1 MASSIPPEKNE
12 PSGGYGSPGS
22 SLTFALR
29 ALMHS
34 YNDLQRHIAHQLGL
48 GLNDV
53 VALEH
58 LVNRSDL
65 GPADVAS
72 LLGITTASATVLV
85 DRLEVAGHVERRSHP
100 GDRRR
105 KQLIVTQHAKEE
117 MLRALQPLFDMHRD
131 IDTHYSPDEQA
142 VIESYLSRV
151 SHHYQEHV
159 HHSVIDRAPAATA
172 EHRG

>member
-1 MASSIPPEKNE
+1 MEPENHDGHS
-12 PSGGYGSPGS
+12 PHGSA
-22 SLTFALR
+22 LTFALR

-48 GLNDV
+48 GMNDV

-58 LVNRSDL
+58 LVRRSDL

-85 DRLEVAGHVERRSHP
+85 DRLEVAGHVERRMHP

-105 KQLIVTQHAKEE
+105 KQLIVTQHAQEE
-117 MLRALQPLFDMHRD
+117 MLRTLTPLFDMHRN
-131 IDTHYSPDEQA
+131 IDQHYSPDEQA

-151 SHHYQEHV
+151 SHDYQEHV
-159 HHSVIDRAPAATA
+159 HRGAPERGVAAPAAPAVVTPPDS
-172 EHRG
+172 